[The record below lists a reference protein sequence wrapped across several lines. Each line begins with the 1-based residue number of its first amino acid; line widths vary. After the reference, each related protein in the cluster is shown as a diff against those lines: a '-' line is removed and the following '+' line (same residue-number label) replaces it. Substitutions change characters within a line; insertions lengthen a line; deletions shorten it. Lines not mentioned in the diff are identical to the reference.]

1 MRISRIR
8 DSQICLG
15 IATAR
20 GSEVSVTPRRQ
31 IQTECAAPRM
41 SSAAAWSIVMAAT
54 IVAAMLRLPFLGH
67 QSLWLDEVFTREIL
81 GESSLSGLWHHVQQT
96 ESTPPL
102 YYVLGWLTGAHSAV
116 AMRLIPALALTAAV
130 PVSYLAMRRL
140 VGLHAALASSAIIA
154 VSPVLVSYATDAR
167 SYGLSVLTALL
178 SVWAFAALLE
188 RTSWRRYALWTAAAI
203 TCVWTHYFGFFVFGA
218 EAIVLLVM
226 LPREWSRM
234 AASLVVVT
242 ICLLPLASLAS
253 TQAGSER
260 AAFIEG
266 SPLSS
271 RVATTTRQLAMG
283 PNPPRAWLEAIGLA
297 LWCVTVAAGALL
309 ALRSKSRGMR
319 ALLAI
324 AAITVGVPLLL
335 ALSGAEDRFYA
346 RNVIL
351 ETPLAAALAAPVMLR
366 LRAAPLA
373 AYLALALLT
382 SVWVATNWRY
392 EQVDWRDALARVEA
406 VNASAP
412 VLAVTRLGV
421 PVVQTYLHRRP
432 TLAPGL
438 MTRQAWIVV
447 EPNRAQGQRAL
458 GLAHA
463 PTLIGFRAVRELRV
477 YGFRLI
483 LLDASHPTA
492 ILPGPAAN
500 STLFPGRA

>member
-1 MRISRIR
+1 
-8 DSQICLG
+8 
-15 IATAR
+15 
-20 GSEVSVTPRRQ
+20 
-31 IQTECAAPRM
+31 M
-41 SSAAAWSIVMAAT
+41 SSATAWSIVVAAT
-54 IVAAMLRLPFLGH
+54 IVAATLRLPFLGH

-81 GESSLSGLWHHVQQT
+81 GESSLSGLWHHVRQT

-102 YYVLGWLTGAHSAV
+102 YYILGWLTDAHSAV
-116 AMRLIPALALTAAV
+116 AMRLTPALALTATV

-140 VGLHAALASSAIIA
+140 VGQCAALASSAITA

-167 SYGLSVLTALL
+167 SYGLLVLTALL
-178 SVWAFAALLE
+178 SVWTFAALLE

-218 EAIVLLVM
+218 EAVVLLVM
-226 LPREWSRM
+226 LPREWPRT
-234 AASLVVVT
+234 AASLVVVAF
-242 ICLLPLASLAS
+242 CLLPLASLAA
-253 TQAGSER
+253 TQACSER

-266 SPLSS
+266 SPLNS
-271 RVATTTRQLAMG
+271 RLAATTRQLAMG
-283 PNPPRAWLEAIGLA
+283 PNVPRAWLETIGLT
-297 LWCVTVAAGALL
+297 LWCVTVVAGALL
-309 ALRSKSRGMR
+309 TLRSNNRGTR

-382 SVWVATNWRY
+382 SMWVATNWRY
-392 EQVDWRDALARVEA
+392 EQVDWRDALARVET

-412 VLAVTRLGV
+412 ILAITRFEA
-421 PVVQTYLHRRP
+421 PVVQTYLHRSP
-432 TLAPGL
+432 TLPPGL
-438 MTRQAWIVV
+438 MARQAWIVV
-447 EPNRAQGQRAL
+447 EPTRAQGQRAL
-458 GLAHA
+458 GLARA
-463 PTLIGFRAVRELRV
+463 PTLAGFRAVRELRI

-483 LLDASHPTA
+483 LIDASHPTA
-492 ILPGPAAN
+492 IVPSPAAN